1 MMSRAVGGLAL
12 ALLTVLSWQL
22 WLSGDGLR
30 EVWRLNA
37 AIDAQLEENA
47 ELKARNA
54 ALSAEVLDLKTG
66 TDAIEES
73 ARQYLGMT
81 RTNETFFQVV
91 ERRRPPA
98 TP

>member
-1 MMSRAVGGLAL
+1 MSRAVGGMAL
-12 ALLTVLSWQL
+12 ALLAVLSWQL

-37 AIDAQLEENA
+37 AIDAQLAENA
-47 ELKARNA
+47 GLTARNA
-54 ALSAEVLDLKTG
+54 ALSAEVYDLKTG

-81 RTNETFFQVV
+81 RPNETFFQVV
-91 ERRRPPA
+91 ERRRTAAKP
-98 TP
+98 